1 MEGTVMRL
9 RKLSN
14 AAKTQFKQLK
24 NRDKGQSRSGSSSS
38 GDGSSASRRP
48 HEGEPQG
55 GDNGDPPHGA
65 QNEELRVIREEGGS
79 YGDKDIDSSPQHE
92 RGASFSE
99 EGYSSSPEM
108 AGSRR
113 VSNISQEG
121 GGSRRVSNISQEG
134 DGSRRASN
142 ISQEGGGSPCASNI
156 SPTSRRSHRSISNI
170 SPPEGGESRRVS
182 NISQV
187 EETVRTSEEDE
198 NVCISSRKGT
208 AVSKEEGESAPV
220 SPERKV
226 ARLFMKNRSSLLSER
241 SQSEGEGDI
250 IEKSDFNTLPRDD
263 DDDNEDDVDD
273 NVDDDDDEEEMADS
287 PRNLTPWEK
296 QVHDAI
302 NALPEKQSQSESP
315 EIAGKENQ
323 ETELASSHVQDQEGG
338 NKGGKKSLL
347 AVKSKKKAFQA
358 LGEYLMRYS
367 FLVIYPNNARS
378 GRIDLTSLGKSFRQ
392 MQRRQNFG
400 RRNFIQNKCHNSPS
414 NIL

>member
-1 MEGTVMRL
+1 MRL

-24 NRDKGQSRSGSSSS
+24 NRDKGQSRSGSSAS
-38 GDGSSASRRP
+38 GDGSSGSRRP

-79 YGDKDIDSSPQHE
+79 YGDKDIDFSPQHE

-108 AGSRR
+108 VGSRR

-170 SPPEGGESRRVS
+170 SPPEGDESRRVS

-187 EETVRTSEEDE
+187 EESVRTSEEDE
-198 NVCISSRKGT
+198 NVCISSHKGT
-208 AVSKEEGESAPV
+208 AVFKEEGESAPV
-220 SPERKV
+220 SPERTV
-226 ARLFMKNRSSLLSER
+226 ARLFMKNRSSLLSKVA
-241 SQSEGEGDI
+241 QSEEEGDTV
-250 IEKSDFNTLPRDD
+250 EQSDIHTLPRDD
-263 DDDNEDDVDD
+263 DNDNNEDDDVDNDDDEDNEDD
-273 NVDDDDDEEEMADS
+273 EEMADS
-287 PRNLTPWEK
+287 PRNLTPWEM

-315 EIAGKENQ
+315 EIPGKENQ

-338 NKGGKKSLL
+338 TKGGKKSLL

-358 LGEYLMRYS
+358 LGEYLMRYILS
-367 FLVIYPNNARS
+367 LV
-378 GRIDLTSLGKSFRQ
+378 
-392 MQRRQNFG
+392 
-400 RRNFIQNKCHNSPS
+400 FIPIMLEAAECT
-414 NIL
+414 